1 MSIKNHKN
9 ENLFLVGLVISM
21 FCWGVSWTSG
31 KIMVSY
37 GNALNITLYRFFVT
51 FISLFIIVG
60 FTGEKLRI
68 LKKGLPDLICA
79 ALLIALYTYLFF
91 KGLSLGKAGAGGV
104 LVTTLNPIISYGIML
119 VYAKRKPGK
128 YEVIGLAIGLVAGAF
143 LLQVWNNW
151 HKIWNAGN
159 SYFVMAT
166 FTWAFLSLFT
176 ARSGRYGSPIAF
188 SLWMY
193 GICTV
198 IIALISDYQ
207 ESIEVFNRIDLVFW
221 INLFF
226 SATITTAL
234 ATTFFFVATSRLGA
248 GKASTFIFL
257 VPFSAALGSW
267 IFLKEVPEIHTIIG
281 GLLGIFAVYMINRK

>member
-1 MSIKNHKN
+1 MSSEDNKNQ
-9 ENLFLVGLVISM
+9 NLFLVGLILSM
-21 FCWGVSWTSG
+21 FCWGLSWTSG
-31 KIMVSY
+31 KIMAGY
-37 GNALNITLYRFFVT
+37 GNPLNITLYRFFIT
-51 FISLFIIVG
+51 FISLFIIVW
-60 FTGEKLRI
+60 FTGEKLSI
-68 LKKGLPDLICA
+68 LKKGLPDLTCA
-79 ALLIALYTYLFF
+79 SLLIALYTYLFF

-104 LVTTLNPIISYGIML
+104 LVTTLNPIISYVIML
-119 VYAKRKPGK
+119 VYSKRKPGK
-128 YEVIGLAIGLVAGAF
+128 FEIIGLAIGLVAGAF

-151 HKIWNAGN
+151 HKIWYAGN

-193 GICTV
+193 GLCTV
-198 IIALISDYQ
+198 IIALISDYR
-207 ESIEVFNRIDLVFW
+207 ESIEIYNRIDFVFW

-226 SATITTAL
+226 SSTITTAL

-267 IFLKEVPEIHTIIG
+267 IFLKEVPESHTIIG
-281 GLLGIFAVYMINRK
+281 GFLGIFAVYMINRK

>member
-1 MSIKNHKN
+1 MLSENHKN
-9 ENLFLVGLVISM
+9 EQLFLTGLVVSM

-31 KIMVSY
+31 KIMAGY
-37 GNALNITLYRFFVT
+37 GDALNITLYRFFVT
-51 FISLFIIVG
+51 FVSLLVLVLL
-60 FTGEKLRI
+60 TGEKLSI
-68 LKKGLPDLICA
+68 LKKGLPDLTCA

-91 KGLSLGKAGAGGV
+91 KGLSVGKAGAGGV

-119 VYAKRKPGK
+119 IYTKKKPGRN
-128 YEVIGLAIGLVAGAF
+128 EIIGLVIGLIAGAF

-151 HKIWNAGN
+151 SAIWDAGN
-159 SYFVMAT
+159 SYFVLAT

-176 ARSGRYGSPIAF
+176 ARSGRYGSPVAF

-193 GICTV
+193 GVCSV
-198 IIALISDYQ
+198 LLLLISDFQ
-207 ESIEVFNRIDLVFW
+207 ESVRIFERVDFSFW
-221 INLFF
+221 LNLLF

-234 ATTFFFVATSRLGA
+234 ATTFYFVATSKLGA

-267 IFLKEVPEIHTIIG
+267 FFLNEVPEVPTIIG
-281 GLLGIFAVYMINRK
+281 GLLGIIAVYMINRR

>member
-1 MSIKNHKN
+1 MSSENHKN
-9 ENLFLVGLVISM
+9 DNLFLAGLVVSM
-21 FCWGVSWTSG
+21 FCWGLSWTSG
-31 KIMVSY
+31 KIMTGY
-37 GNALNITLYRFFVT
+37 GNPLNITLYRFFVT
-51 FISLFIIVG
+51 FISLFVIVL
-60 FTGEKLRI
+60 FTGEKLSI
-68 LKKGLPDLICA
+68 LRKGLLDLTCA

-91 KGLSLGKAGAGGV
+91 KGLSVGKAGAGGV
-104 LVTTLNPIISYGIML
+104 LVTTLNPIISYVIML
-119 VYAKRKPGK
+119 IYAKKKPGK
-128 YEVIGLAIGLVAGAF
+128 NEIIGLAIGLIAGAF
-143 LLQVWNNW
+143 LLQIWNNW
-151 HKIWNAGN
+151 HKIWHAGN

-198 IIALISDYQ
+198 LIALISDFH
-207 ESIEVFNRIDLVFW
+207 ESVEIFNKIDLIFW
-221 INLFF
+221 LNLFF

-267 IFLKEVPEIHTIIG
+267 IFLKEIPEIHTIIG